1 MPPGINLPKA
11 AIALAAAGS
20 AAVGAS
26 FGLLSLALGFS
37 GSPDFGFEGVA
48 LAWAFAPIVLAVLCG
63 WLLRRH
69 SDAIS
74 LAGREVRASLTA
86 LVWLAN
92 FGLSLAFALYVLA
105 DAPTGTHYRGV
116 FVGSGLLWLLTAA
129 AFVTA
134 FGCAW
139 AIARSLRALSALG
152 VTALLAVAL
161 QLSEAIDTWLRV
173 KGL

>member
-20 AAVGAS
+20 TVVGAS
-26 FGLLSLALGFS
+26 FGLLALALGLS
-37 GSPDFGFEGVA
+37 GSPDFGFEGVS

-63 WLLRRH
+63 RLLRRH
-69 SDAIS
+69 SEAIS
-74 LAGREVRASLTA
+74 RAGRDVRASLTA

-92 FGLSLAFALYVLA
+92 FGLSLAFALYLLA
-105 DAPTGTHYRGV
+105 DAPTGAHYRGV
-116 FVGSGLLWLLTAA
+116 LVGSALLWTFTAV
-129 AFVTA
+129 AFVVA

-139 AIARSLRALSALG
+139 AIARSVRALVGLG
-152 VTALLAVAL
+152 LTALLAVAL
-161 QLSEAIDTWLRV
+161 QLSEAIDVWLRV

>member
-1 MPPGINLPKA
+1 VPPGINLPKA
-11 AIALAAAGS
+11 AIALAAACS
-20 AAVGAS
+20 AVVGAS

-37 GSPDFGFEGVA
+37 GSPDFGFEWVA
-48 LAWAFAPIVLAVLCG
+48 LAWTFAPIVLAVLCG
-63 WLLRRH
+63 RLLRRH

-74 LAGREVRASLTA
+74 RTGRDVRASLTA

-92 FGLSLAFALYVLA
+92 FGLSLAFALYLLA

-116 FVGSGLLWLLTAA
+116 FVGSPLLWLLTTAT
-129 AFVTA
+129 FVTA
-134 FGCAW
+134 FACAW

-152 VTALLAVAL
+152 LTALLAVAL
-161 QLSEAIDTWLRV
+161 QLSEAIDVWLRV